1 MATQPAGSARSPE
14 LIEDTVGTADAGD
27 VLRALRT
34 YIPAF
39 FDQHLRHRAHDWNH
53 ALPETTF
60 IA

>member
-1 MATQPAGSARSPE
+1 VDPAG
-14 LIEDTVGTADAGD
+14 

-39 FDQHLRHRAHDWNH
+39 FDQHLRQRPHNWGH
-53 ALPETTF
+53 ALPETKF